1 MDTPQTWQTPPQS
14 SPPVTPAYPPTSSF
28 FSGPPKATFA
38 LGIMIGVS
46 AVSLLGF
53 ILSFSA
59 YRNAVDGGTG
69 TKKVAVNS
77 NANTNTAAAA
87 AAPSE
92 PVDITV
98 AKTDW
103 IRGNKNAKV
112 TLMEFSDF
120 QCPYCE
126 QFNPTVEQVRKDYP
140 NTVRI
145 VYKHYP
151 LTSIHPLAQK
161 AAEAAECAGAQKKFW
176 EMHDKLF
183 ANQTSLSVDNYKAWA
198 KELGLNQSKFDKCLD
213 NGDTAAKVAADQK
226 YGDSIGVTGT
236 PTSFVNGYS
245 VQGAQSYE
253 TVKAKIDAELAK
265 T

>member
-1 MDTPQTWQTPPQS
+1 MDTQTWETPSQTPQPN
-14 SPPVTPAYPPTSSF
+14 SPYQPSNSF

-38 LGIMIGVS
+38 LGIMIGIS

-69 TKKVAVNS
+69 TKKVAANS
-77 NANTNTAAAA
+77 NGNTNTAAAA
-87 AAPSE
+87 APTAPTE

-98 AKTDW
+98 AKDDW

-112 TLMEFSDF
+112 TLVEFSDF
-120 QCPYCE
+120 QCPYCL

-140 NTVRI
+140 DTVRI
-145 VYKHYP
+145 VFKHYP
-151 LTSIHPLAQK
+151 LTSIHPMAQK
-161 AAEAAECAGAQKKFW
+161 AAEAAECAGDQKKFW

-183 ANQTSLSVDNYKAWA
+183 ANQTSLSIDNYKAWA

-213 NGDTAAKVAADQK
+213 DNTKQAKVAADQK
-226 YGDSIGVTGT
+226 YGDSVGVSGT

-245 VQGAQSYE
+245 VQGAQSYDV
-253 TVKAKIDAELAK
+253 VKAKIDTALAS

>member
-1 MDTPQTWQTPPQS
+1 MDSQTWQTPPQS
-14 SPPVTPAYPPTSSF
+14 TPQPPSYPPTSSF

-53 ILSFSA
+53 ILSFNA

-69 TKKVAVNS
+69 TKAAAGNS

-87 AAPSE
+87 AAPTG
-92 PVDITV
+92 PVDIQV

-103 IRGNKNAKV
+103 IRGNKDAKV

-126 QFNPTVEQVRKDYP
+126 QFNPTVDQVRKDYP
-140 NTVRI
+140 DTVRI
-145 VYKHYP
+145 VYKNYP
-151 LTSIHPLAQK
+151 LTTIHPMAQK
-161 AAEAAECAGAQKKFW
+161 AAEAAECAGAQGKFW

-183 ANQTSLSVDNYKAWA
+183 ANQSTLSVDNYKAWA
-198 KELGLNQSKFDKCLD
+198 KDLGLNQTKFNTCLD
-213 NGDTAAKVAADQK
+213 YSETAAKIAADQK
-226 YGDSIGVTGT
+226 YGDTVGVSGT
-236 PTSFVNGYS
+236 PTSFVNGE
-245 VQGAQSYE
+245 VIQGAQSYDV
-253 TVKAKIDAELAK
+253 VKGLIDAALAK